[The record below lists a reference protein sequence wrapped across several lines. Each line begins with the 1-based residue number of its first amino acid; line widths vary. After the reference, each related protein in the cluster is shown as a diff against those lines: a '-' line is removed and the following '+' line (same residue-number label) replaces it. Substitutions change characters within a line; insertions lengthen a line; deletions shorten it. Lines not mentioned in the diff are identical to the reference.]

1 MSYLQKILIFGNAAA
16 GKSTLAKK
24 IAAKQGLAHLD
35 LDTLAWLAT
44 SPPQRKCLSDSATEI
59 DTFTQQHENWVI
71 EGCYS
76 DLLELLINNNA
87 VDHDNV
93 NKKAFAN
100 EIIYLDITINT
111 CITHAEN
118 RPWEAH
124 KYPSKQAQDDNL
136 AMLIDWIKAYDTR
149 TDTFSKLA
157 HQQLYTRFV
166 GKKKTI
172 KIHEK

>member
-1 MSYLQKILIFGNAAA
+1 MQKILIFGNAAA

-24 IAAKQGLAHLD
+24 IAVKQGIAHLD

-44 SPPQRKCLSDSATEI
+44 APPQRKCLLDSAIEI
-59 DTFTQQHENWVI
+59 ETFTQRHANWVI

-76 DLLELLINNNA
+76 DLLELLTNNSVA
-87 VDHDNV
+87 DHDNV
-93 NKKAFAN
+93 KIKAFAN
-100 EIIYLDITINT
+100 EIIFLDIAINT

-149 TDTFSKLA
+149 TDTFSRLA
-157 HQQLYTRFV
+157 HQQIYTRFV
-166 GKKKTI
+166 GKKSIIKTN
-172 KIHEK
+172 EK

>member
-1 MSYLQKILIFGNAAA
+1 MQKILIFGNAAA

-24 IAAKQGLAHLD
+24 IAKKQGLAHLD

-44 SPPQRKCLSDSATEI
+44 SPPQRKRLSDSAIEI
-59 DTFTQQHENWVI
+59 DNFTQQHSSWVI

-76 DLLELLINNNA
+76 DLLELLTSNNA
-87 VDHDNV
+87 ADHDNV
-93 NKKAFAN
+93 KNKAFAN
-100 EIIYLDITINT
+100 EIIFLDIAINR

-118 RPWEAH
+118 RSWEAH

-136 AMLIDWIKAYDTR
+136 AMLIDWIKAYETR
-149 TDTFSKLA
+149 SDTFSKQA

-166 GKKKTI
+166 GKKNIITSI
-172 KIHEK
+172 D